1 MGIDVHLPTLGL
13 VVGSAAIDSINPC
26 AIGVLIL
33 MISVIMGQKNS
44 VGKMLLLGGLYIF
57 AIFLTYLLAGFG
69 ILYFLAKIPLFI
81 TEYLSIAVG
90 LMIIIFGFF
99 EIKDY
104 FWYGK
109 GFSLGIPPV
118 FMDTIHR
125 LSKNVTIPGVIL
137 MGAFVA
143 GVELP
148 CTGAPYLAI
157 ITILSLNFD
166 FTALLLLILYN
177 IIFVLPLVII
187 LLMVAFGVK
196 LNSVSSWRHESR
208 GLMRLG
214 IGMLM
219 VGLGWLLIL
228 IANGTINFG

>member
-1 MGIDVHLPTLGL
+1 MGIEAHLPTLGL

-33 MISVIMGQKNS
+33 MISVIMGQKHK
-44 VGKMLLLGGLYIF
+44 VAKMLFLGGLYIF
-57 AIFLTYLLAGFG
+57 AIFITYLLAGLG
-69 ILYFLAKIPLFI
+69 LLYFLAKIPLFI
-81 TEYLSIAVG
+81 TEYLSIFVG
-90 LMIIIFGFF
+90 LLIIIFGSF

-104 FWYGK
+104 FWYGR

-118 FMDTIHR
+118 FLDTIHK

-166 FTALLLLILYN
+166 LT
-177 IIFVLPLVII
+177 
-187 LLMVAFGVK
+187 
-196 LNSVSSWRHESR
+196 
-208 GLMRLG
+208 
-214 IGMLM
+214 
-219 VGLGWLLIL
+219 
-228 IANGTINFG
+228 